1 MSQKNENNART
12 KPVIKSS
19 LHGRV
24 IALPESRQLDIL
36 TVLFERRGAT
46 VLRVPLIAIIDAP
59 DQGPVIQWL
68 QQFIKNPPDYFVILT
83 GEGLRRLR
91 SAASRQQQELEFVE
105 ALQKTCKICRGPKPG
120 RALKEM
126 GLKPD
131 LLGKA
136 PTTAGIIATL
146 DTLPLAAKRLAVQLY
161 GEDPNL
167 LLMNYLQNKL
177 LCSHSAVAPYVY
189 ASDSDTELVK
199 ELILQLTAG
208 EVDLI
213 AFTSQPQV
221 HRLFDV
227 AKKFELMGELR
238 TGLDNTK
245 IAAIGPVVAD
255 ALRGYNYEID
265 IMPAKSFFMKP
276 LVTAVEHLFTSEV

>member
-1 MSQKNENNART
+1 MSQKNET
-12 KPVIKSS
+12 KAQVRAPIKSS
-19 LHGRV
+19 LLGRL

-36 TVLFERRGAT
+36 TDLFERRGAR
-46 VLRVPLIAIIDAP
+46 VIRVPLIAIIDAP

-68 QQFIKNPPDYFVILT
+68 QQFIKCPPEYFVILT

-91 SAASRQQQELEFVE
+91 STASRQQLELEFVE

-131 LLGKA
+131 LLGTA

-146 DTLPLAAKRLAVQLY
+146 DTLPLAAKNLAVQLY

-167 LLMNYLQNKL
+167 LLMDYLQNKSL
-177 LCSHSAVAPYVY
+177 RSYSVVAPYIY

-199 ELILQLTAG
+199 KLILQLTAG
-208 EVDLI
+208 AVDLI

-227 AKKFELMGELR
+227 ANKFELMGELR
-238 TGLDNTK
+238 SGLENTK

-255 ALRGYNYEID
+255 ALRGYNCEID